1 MRSLSHLRRHLDGP
15 PYALPAAL
23 DACSERW
30 WRTTP
35 RRRALALVA
44 AFLAVV
50 AVGQWWTAHVHRR
63 WGGPAR
69 RALIAVEHANVGDR
83 PQVRSVLLP
92 PAMVPADAPRS
103 VDGDERLALALPASA
118 VLTRAHLSPEGPA
131 AGLDPE
137 LRAVPLPVPPGLE
150 VTAGGTVDV
159 WVLEAAPD
167 RSRRVAERRPV
178 LRVSAGDDPVALV
191 GLATAEVAATM
202 RGLAGGDVLLTQA
215 PP

>member
-1 MRSLSHLRRHLDGP
+1 MRPLSRLRHHLDGP
-15 PYALPAAL
+15 PYPLPAAL
-23 DACSERW
+23 DTCSEHW
-30 WRTTP
+30 WRMTP
-35 RRRALALVA
+35 RRRALVLLAALLVVVA
-44 AFLAVV
+44 A
-50 AVGQWWTAHVHRR
+50 GQWWTAHVHRR

-69 RALIAVEHANVGDR
+69 RALIAVEHADVGER
-83 PQVRSVLLP
+83 PRLRSVLLP
-92 PAMVPADAPRS
+92 PAMVPADAPRA
-103 VDGDERLALALPASA
+103 VDGDERVALAL
-118 VLTRAHLSPEGPA
+118 EGPA
-131 AGLDPE
+131 AGLGPG

-167 RSRRVAERRPV
+167 RSRRVARGRPV